1 MNVNEEQTFVTLC
14 SLFIL
19 HNMLNKL
26 RECEASHS
34 NKATQA
40 KPIGPR
46 MFFIGYNAYECCFC
60 FLKVKQTRLYFTFQ
74 CYSFKKNMAMDLDQ
88 D

>member
-34 NKATQA
+34 NKATLSQ
-40 KPIGPR
+40 
-46 MFFIGYNAYECCFC
+46 
-60 FLKVKQTRLYFTFQ
+60 L
-74 CYSFKKNMAMDLDQ
+74 DLGCSSQ
-88 D
+88 VTMHMSAAFAF